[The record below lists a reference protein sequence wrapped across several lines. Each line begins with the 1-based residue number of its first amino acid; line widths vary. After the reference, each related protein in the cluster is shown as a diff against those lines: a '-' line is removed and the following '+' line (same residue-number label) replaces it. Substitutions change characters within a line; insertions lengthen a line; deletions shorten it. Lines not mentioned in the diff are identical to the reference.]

1 MSVHVPRKDALAC
14 FLCMCGRVFMWVYCV
29 PPLMEVRDQ
38 LCSLGGVY
46 LDFVF
51 YGYFLCA
58 SVCMWLGTCAMAC
71 VWESEDN
78 LGKVAFSFRIVVSRI
93 EFRLLSTFTH

>member
-1 MSVHVPRKDALAC
+1 
-14 FLCMCGRVFMWVYCV
+14 MWVYCV
-29 PPLMEVRDQ
+29 SPLMEVRGQ
-38 LCSLGGVY
+38 LCSLGVVH

-51 YGYFLCA
+51 YSCLLCA

-78 LGKVAFSFRIVVSRI
+78 LGKVAFSFRSVVSRI